1 MNSNEHYA
9 RRLFKGVAQLSTV
22 WLFLFW
28 YLDYMGLVLACFSY
42 QMTSL
47 FALRMLDNKVS
58 FSLVGQFNVLTF
70 VIHIVWCAALTGGS
84 ESVIM
89 WFLIEVPIRAMV
101 LCPPSSEIYWAI
113 PSTLVGAA
121 MFVIPQDYYPTFDV
135 SIEVQ
140 RIIRS
145 LTFIC
150 IAFNLYLDAKAYKQ
164 LQSELTRTIIDQK
177 NAQAAS
183 KVKSMFLASM
193 SHELRTPL
201 FSIIGWAELLQ
212 DQLTLRKLNASEI
225 KMISNIHSCSCI
237 LLRIIGDVLDFSKI
251 EANQI
256 ILENKPFSVQQ
267 VVDQISLLESNS
279 YNKPVRLY
287 THIVGNHLISDNLKG
302 DKMRIGQCLSN
313 LVGNALKFTQEGE
326 VNVYVSSEF
335 VPGSRDKVKLIFEVQ
350 DTGIGIPPEKLS
362 LIFNPFTQADET
374 TTRRFGGTG
383 LGLSIVKSL
392 VELMG
397 GQITVWSKAGVG
409 SKFTFYVIVDMS
421 YENPFSSEGN
431 FDCSRIFNSLS
442 VLVADDNSL
451 NQTLIAAYLKKLN
464 INYVLVNNGQEAFD
478 RWNQNRDEFGLI
490 FLDYH
495 MPLLNGFECL
505 RKIRREL
512 ELRPAIRR
520 VPIILITADSQ
531 QQTEIEARNSGFDD
545 VLSKPFTLAKLQAVV
560 MHHRSR
566 VSNIK

>member
-1 MNSNEHYA
+1 
-9 RRLFKGVAQLSTV
+9 
-22 WLFLFW
+22 
-28 YLDYMGLVLACFSY
+28 
-42 QMTSL
+42 
-47 FALRMLDNKVS
+47 
-58 FSLVGQFNVLTF
+58 
-70 VIHIVWCAALTGGS
+70 
-84 ESVIM
+84 
-89 WFLIEVPIRAMV
+89 
-101 LCPPSSEIYWAI
+101 
-113 PSTLVGAA
+113 
-121 MFVIPQDYYPTFDV
+121 
-135 SIEVQ
+135 
-140 RIIRS
+140 
-145 LTFIC
+145 
-150 IAFNLYLDAKAYKQ
+150 
-164 LQSELTRTIIDQK
+164 
-177 NAQAAS
+177 
-183 KVKSMFLASM
+183 
-193 SHELRTPL
+193 
-201 FSIIGWAELLQ
+201 
-212 DQLTLRKLNASEI
+212 
-225 KMISNIHSCSCI
+225 
-237 LLRIIGDVLDFSKI
+237 
-251 EANQI
+251 
-256 ILENKPFSVQQ
+256 
-267 VVDQISLLESNS
+267 
-279 YNKPVRLY
+279 
-287 THIVGNHLISDNLKG
+287 
-302 DKMRIGQCLSN
+302 MRIGQCLSN